1 MVLDANPEDQQL
13 AETILRAEGLPVTIA
28 SNGSEALALAD
39 DARPSA
45 VVCDA
50 SLPDG
55 DVAATI
61 NRLRQMCGPD
71 LPVVLVTAA
80 ERVAEQARAIGAFS
94 FLEKPFDPDHL
105 LLAVLRGL
113 TAAAR

>member
-13 AETILRAEGLPVTIA
+13 AETILRAEGLHVTIA
-28 SNGSEALALAD
+28 SNGSEALTLAD

-55 DVAATI
+55 DIAATI
-61 NRLRQMCGPD
+61 RRLRQMCGSD

-80 ERVAEQARAIGAFS
+80 ARVAEQAWAIGAFS
-94 FLEKPFDPDHL
+94 FLESGSTPTTCSWRFSG
-105 LLAVLRGL
+105 A
-113 TAAAR
+113 